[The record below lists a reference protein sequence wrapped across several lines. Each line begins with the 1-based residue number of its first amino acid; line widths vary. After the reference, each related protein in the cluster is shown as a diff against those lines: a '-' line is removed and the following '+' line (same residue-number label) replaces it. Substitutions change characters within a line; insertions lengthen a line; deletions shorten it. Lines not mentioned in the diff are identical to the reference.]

1 MRKFIIVLSVL
12 LFAVTL
18 SAQIRTGNIYG
29 KITDA
34 EGNPLPGVSV
44 TLTGPQMA
52 PMATVSGDTGIYRFI
67 MLSPNEQYDLAAEL
81 AGFKKETRT
90 GIIVTVGANV
100 EINVTLAVGTIEEQ
114 VTVIAQTPVIDTKK
128 TTVGQ
133 MINKDIMQ
141 SLPSARDPWVM
152 LQLTPGIM
160 VDRENVGG
168 NESTQQTGFL
178 GKGDITGNIGR
189 NPGANN
195 IFAVD
200 GIDITDPAALGGSA
214 LYYDFDMFEEL
225 NITTGGA
232 ADVSIQTGG
241 IALNMVTRRGGN
253 KTSLAGRFYLT
264 DNFFQGNNL
273 TDDLIA
279 AGIININKIQQI
291 KDFGFNAGGPILKD
305 KLWWWGAYG
314 VQDIFIYNMYGTADK
329 SILSNLN
336 FKLNAQPLANNR
348 FEAMVTSGA
357 KEKYGRNAGIQK
369 PEGDH
374 QIGKYH
380 WGSPILKLQDEHVF
394 GNNIYVSLKYSFN
407 DAGFGWAP
415 IPDEATQYPVVM
427 SQSLNR
433 YVPYTSGMNASW
445 AGYGVSRPRSNYQ
458 ANVSYFNDTFLSM
471 SHEIKLGA
479 EYSHK
484 KQDAA
489 NALRQ
494 GFQMTRQYNTQQL
507 DVDSNGTRTV
517 AEMTNWQRINLS
529 RAGVSSSVADQY
541 AAYIQDTITKN
552 NFTLTLGL
560 RYDLQKPSAGG
571 VTRETTYPGT
581 PAWDTVFDSA
591 TTPVLAE
598 LLPPITTE
606 AVLGVSNI
614 VNGAQHPYSWSTW
627 SPRIGFTWDVTGN
640 GKTVVKLALSQFGD
654 ILGVG
659 WWANAPQGS
668 GGNANFWW
676 LDANADKK
684 AQLTELYWR
693 YNIASTIG
701 TQYVP
706 YNVFDASGNLTAAA
720 TAALVA
726 PNIYDSDAYKAG
738 NLSNYDVNN
747 PLNLDYVSGITD
759 YFLNRSDQA
768 STRTREILLTL
779 ERELMPDFS
788 ASINLT
794 YRRMDKLDY
803 GMTYYPAAHSA
814 DYPTYT
820 GPEVIDPRTPPA
832 GGWYVEA
839 GTVPATYDIGGTT
852 WNSDE
857 AAGRPYYLPS
867 VNWPTTA
874 TNYTLYRKSDA
885 YNTYMGVD
893 LVLVKRLSNNW
904 FMNAS
909 LTLQDQKGYW
919 GSDWFDPTNQWMSD
933 GKTFSTGVGTL
944 SGKAINA
951 NMFTRWMVKFSGLYQ
966 LPLGFDISATFN
978 AREGWKIPHGF
989 WIADE
994 GAPNPVAG
1002 YWAWISTQQITKD
1015 SLDTFWNL
1023 TLRLEKKFDIGTGR
1037 LYIMAD
1043 CFNVFNN
1050 NMINRAYDAYTGDAI
1065 YNAAGVQYDSWVNP
1079 TYRQYDEMLNPR
1091 VFRFGA
1097 RFEF

>member
-29 KITDA
+29 KIIDA

-52 PMATVSGDTGIYRFI
+52 PMTTVSGETGIYRFV
-67 MLSPNEQYDLAAEL
+67 MLSPNAQYDLAAEL

-90 GIIVTVGANV
+90 GIQVTVGSNV

-114 VTVIAQTPVIDTKK
+114 ITVVAQTPVIDTKK

-133 MINKDIMQ
+133 MINKEVMQ
-141 SLPSARDPWVM
+141 SLPTARDPWVM

-200 GIDITDPAALGGSA
+200 GIDISDPAALGGSA

-273 TDDLIA
+273 TDELRA

-348 FEAMVTSGA
+348 FEALVTSGA

-374 QIGKYH
+374 QIGMYH
-380 WGSPILKLQDEHVF
+380 WGSPIIKLQDEHVF
-394 GNNIYVSLKYSFN
+394 GNNVYVSLKYSFN

-427 SQSLNR
+427 SQTLNK

-445 AGYGVSRPRSNYQ
+445 AGYGVARPRNNYQ
-458 ANVSYFNDTFLSM
+458 VNASYFNDTFLGA

-479 EYSHK
+479 EYSNK
-484 KQDAA
+484 KQNAA

-494 GFQMTRQYNTQQL
+494 GFQMTRQYNSLQL
-507 DVDSNGTRTV
+507 DVNGNGTRTV
-517 AEMTNWQRINLS
+517 AEMAGWQRINLS
-529 RAGVSSSVADQY
+529 RAAVSSSVADQY
-541 AAYIQDTITKN
+541 AGYIQDTITKG
-552 NFTLTLGL
+552 NFTVTLGL

-581 PAWDTVFDSA
+581 PAWDAVFDPAAS
-591 TTPVLAE
+591 PVLE
-598 LLPPITTE
+598 GILPPITTE
-606 AVLGVSNI
+606 AVLGVPNI
-614 VNGAQHPYSWSTW
+614 VNGAQHPYSWATW

-640 GKTVVKLALSQFGD
+640 GKTVAKLALSQFGD
-654 ILGVG
+654 IMGVG

-668 GGNANFWW
+668 GGSANFWW
-676 LDANADKK
+676 NDVNLDEK

-693 YNIASTIG
+693 YNVASTVG

-706 YNVFDASGNLTAAA
+706 YNVFDSSGNLTAAA

-726 PNIYDSDAYKAG
+726 PNIYDSDVYKAG
-738 NLSNYDVNN
+738 NLSGYDINN
-747 PLNLDYVSGITD
+747 PLALDYVSGITD

-779 ERELMPDFS
+779 EHELMSDLS

-794 YRRMDKLDY
+794 YRRMDKMDL

-814 DYPTYT
+814 DYPDYT

-839 GTVPATYDIGGTT
+839 GTVPDTYYIGDTT
-852 WNSDE
+852 WNSGE

-874 TNYTLYRKSDA
+874 TNYVLYRKSDA

-893 LVLVKRLSNNW
+893 LVVVKRLSKNW

-909 LTLQDQKGYW
+909 LTLQDQKSYW

-933 GKTFSTGVGTL
+933 GKTFSTNVGTL
-944 SGKAINA
+944 SGKAIGA

-966 LPLGFDISATFN
+966 LPLGFDVSATFN

-989 WIADE
+989 WILDE

-1002 YWAWISTQQITKD
+1002 QWAWIATQQITKD

-1023 TLRLEKKFDIGTGR
+1023 TLRLEKKIDIGNGR
-1037 LYIMAD
+1037 LYLMAD

-1091 VFRFGA
+1091 IFRFGA